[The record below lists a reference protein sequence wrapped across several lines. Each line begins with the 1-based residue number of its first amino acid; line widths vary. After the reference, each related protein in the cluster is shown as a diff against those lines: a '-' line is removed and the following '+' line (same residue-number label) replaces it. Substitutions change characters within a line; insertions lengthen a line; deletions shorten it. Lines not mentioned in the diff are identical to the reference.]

1 MQRQKGKLRVMNKT
15 LQYRILYFI
24 LFYCIFSHQ
33 SFGQEPK
40 LKSTSWRD
48 NWKLEVKTGTAAIL
62 TPVPD
67 KYLERT
73 NNVNVPLGTPGVI
86 GIFSIKKSITPHLEM
101 GYQLDYMRIKGMVDN
116 DISKIKVLTQAF
128 THTYQIQ
135 YNIKS
140 TEEYKPLYNYFLYYK
155 IGGISLKN
163 DPLDQLPHET
173 EPGLSESRDKF
184 VSNVA
189 ILTGIGAG
197 INYQLNNNLS
207 LTGTFDV
214 NRSSDAIEELYK
226 IHKLFYNSSHSVN
239 NYIELSFGLSY
250 WFSFGTQKKS
260 LFYNSRN
267 ETDKQLIRT
276 RIEKEKGK
284 NSFSNKPTW
293 YNNKKGK

>member
-1 MQRQKGKLRVMNKT
+1 MNQS
-15 LQYRILYFI
+15 LLYRILYSI
-24 LFYCIFSHQ
+24 LFYGAFSIQ

-48 NWKLEVKTGTAAIL
+48 NWKLEFKTGSAAIL

-73 NNVNVPLGTPGVI
+73 NNVNVPLRAPGAI

-116 DISKIKVLTQAF
+116 DKTEIKVLTQAY

-140 TEEYKPLYNYFLYYK
+140 TEDYKPLYNYFLYYK

-163 DPLDQLPHET
+163 DPLDQLQAEV
-173 EPGLSESRDKF
+173 ESGSSVSVNKF

-197 INYQLNNNLS
+197 INYQLSNNLS
-207 LTGTFDV
+207 LTGTFEV

-226 IHKLFYNSSHSVN
+226 IHKLFYSSSHSVN

-250 WFSFGTQKKS
+250 WFSFGIQKRS

-267 ETDKQLIRT
+267 ETDKQLKRK
-276 RIEKEKGK
+276 RIEKKKGK
-284 NSFSNKPTW
+284 NSYSNKPTW